1 MAFRPVIQGFFPG
14 GLSRIASP
22 PVARQPLTANP
33 GAVALPAPMQ
43 RFATGLGQPLPPDV
57 RQRMESVFGAKFGD
71 VRVHV
76 GPQAASMG
84 ALAFTHG
91 SDIHFAPG
99 HYNPRTPRGQQILA
113 HELAHVV
120 QQRAGRVR
128 NPFGSGV
135 AVVQDRMLETEADRF
150 AQRAMTHRPPVQP
163 KVPAKPFA
171 ALQAKL
177 PPQRQLPPR
186 VQPRAVQRK
195 AAAYRG
201 AIQLT
206 RKSARIASTGYTHS
220 ILGIINGIRKFFQTI
235 DKHGNYYWN
244 GRRNTLSFTSATK
257 SAMAGTKANGCAIGS
272 CSNAASGIDH
282 IVDFATTQSSLATE
296 TYCDGSDH
304 WDGVPW
310 QDAQDDY
317 NNLSNL
323 QWACTS
329 CNSSKSG
336 ARGLYAPPQHAGSCP
351 GGSCTL

>member
-1 MAFRPVIQGFFPG
+1 MALRPVIQGFFPG

-22 PVARQPLTANP
+22 PVARQPLSANSN
-33 GAVALPAPMQ
+33 AVPLPAPMQ
-43 RFATGLGQPLPPDV
+43 RFATGNGQPLPADV
-57 RQRMESVFGAKFGD
+57 RQQMESVFGAKFGD

-76 GPQAASMG
+76 GPQAATLG
-84 ALAFTHG
+84 ALAFTNG

-99 HYNPRTPRGQQILA
+99 HYNPQTPRGRQILA

-150 AQRAMTHRPPVQP
+150 AQRAITHRPPP
-163 KVPAKPFA
+163 KPTARPLA
-171 ALQAKL
+171 ALQAKM
-177 PPQRQLPPR
+177 PPR
-186 VQPRAVQRK
+186 RPAPPKV
-195 AAAYRG
+195 AAYRS
-201 AIQLT
+201 AIQLV
-206 RKSARIASTGYTHS
+206 RKSARIASTGYMHS
-220 ILGIINGIRKFFQTI
+220 VLGIINGIRKFFQTI
-235 DKHGNYYWN
+235 DKHGNYYWD
-244 GRRNTLSFTSATK
+244 GRRNSLSFTSVTK
-257 SAMAGTKANGCAIGS
+257 LAMAGTKGNGCALGS
-272 CSNAASGIDH
+272 CSNAANGIDH

-296 TYCDGSDH
+296 TYCDASDH

-336 ARGLYAPPQHAGSCP
+336 ARGLYTPPQHAGSCP
-351 GGSCTL
+351 GALCTL